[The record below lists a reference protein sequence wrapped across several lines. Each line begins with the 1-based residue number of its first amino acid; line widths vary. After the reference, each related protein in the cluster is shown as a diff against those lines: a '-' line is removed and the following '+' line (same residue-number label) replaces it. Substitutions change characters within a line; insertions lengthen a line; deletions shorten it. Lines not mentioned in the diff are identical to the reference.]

1 MTRHRGALNA
11 YYAAKEANWLPAVGC
26 QLWTFWKK
34 QTVETVRS
42 SVVVR
47 GVGGGVRV
55 TRRGTEDSGGRGAMR
70 RDPVGVDTCH
80 YASVSTQRM
89 NNTEGEP
96 YALGLTPTSSSN
108 AGC

>member
-47 GVGGGVRV
+47 GVGGV
-55 TRRGTEDSGGRGAMR
+55 
-70 RDPVGVDTCH
+70 
-80 YASVSTQRM
+80 
-89 NNTEGEP
+89 
-96 YALGLTPTSSSN
+96 
-108 AGC
+108 